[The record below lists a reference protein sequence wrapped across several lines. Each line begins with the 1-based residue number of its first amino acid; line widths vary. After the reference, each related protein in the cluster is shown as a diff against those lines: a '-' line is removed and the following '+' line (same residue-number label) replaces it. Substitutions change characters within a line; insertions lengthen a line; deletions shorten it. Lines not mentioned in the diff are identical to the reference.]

1 VLVAAV
7 LWLRV
12 IMSLVVTEIVVSTS
26 TSIVTAVVVVAT

>member
-26 TSIVTAVVVVAT
+26 TSIVTAVVVEAT